1 MKKTKF
7 LITIG
12 ILLIILLAACA
23 APPTEEM
30 ERAQDAV
37 ARAENNA
44 NAVRYASNTLVRA
57 RDALGRMQIEA
68 DARRYDAARN
78 HAAEAIALAERAID
92 EGSIAAIRARD
103 EANALINSLATPLSE
118 TTNALNAGREINLD
132 LDYTRLFAELDS
144 ARRMYDEA
152 NRLLQA
158 NNPENAVAMGHN
170 VRSSL
175 SGINTALNDAVLAAS
190 RK

>member
-7 LITIG
+7 LTTIG

-68 DARRYDAARN
+68 DARRYDAARSL
-78 HAAEAIALAERAID
+78 AAEAIELAERAID
-92 EGSIAAIRARD
+92 EG
-103 EANALINSLATPLSE
+103 
-118 TTNALNAGREINLD
+118 
-132 LDYTRLFAELDS
+132 
-144 ARRMYDEA
+144 
-152 NRLLQA
+152 
-158 NNPENAVAMGHN
+158 
-170 VRSSL
+170 
-175 SGINTALNDAVLAAS
+175 
-190 RK
+190 